1 MEKNEL
7 LKYNNKF
14 KFDEFMKMIKFD
26 ISKHEKELLFEE
38 ESINFDNNSDKL
50 LKDSYFVSYNQNKNY
65 QNYHHSNNNKFQNQ
79 PQKNPNKG
87 FKRSSKVIEICK
99 QEEIFFESIKKLNNN
114 INENKNEIKEQYESF
129 LDTNNKKKE
138 SEEEKKK
145 KKKTKKPEKEFI
157 ECEID
162 MIFVI
167 NEKLN
172 FSKDEKFWYLYTDI
186 FNSSY
191 GPFSSNE
198 IVILYMEKKI
208 DGNSLIRPLD
218 IFKNSKGSDFQKLL
232 QYDNKTFF
240 FNNYY
245 ISDKCSDY
253 EFKFKEFRKKEEEQ
267 IKLEKEKEAKLKKE
281 KEEKRK
287 KEEEIKNQNEKDKEK
302 EDKLNKEKNEK
313 EKQNEK
319 QNENEEINT
328 TSSSKTESHISVN
341 EKNHP
346 IIKKK
351 KKKAKM
357 IDLDIKTGFYTMT
370 NQEKNFSEVY
380 ICGENELLNNVPK
393 K

>member
-218 IFKNSKGSDFQKLL
+218 IFKNSKGNDFQKLL

-253 EFKFKEFRKKEEEQ
+253 EFKFKEFRRKEEEQ
-267 IKLEKEKEAKLKKE
+267 LKLEKEKEEKIKKE
-281 KEEKRK
+281 KEEEKKK
-287 KEEEIKNQNEKDKEK
+287 KEEEIKNQKEKEK
-302 EDKLNKEKNEK
+302 EDKLNKEKIENEK
-313 EKQNEK
+313 LNEK
-319 QNENEEINT
+319 QNDNEEINT
-328 TSSSKTESHISVN
+328 TSSSKTENHISIN
-341 EKNHP
+341 ENHP
-346 IIKKK
+346 IMKKK

-357 IDLDIKTGFYTMT
+357 IDLNIKTGFYTMT

-380 ICGENELLNNVPK
+380 ICGDNELLNNVPK

>member
-7 LKYNNKF
+7 FKYNKKY
-14 KFDEFMKMIKFD
+14 KFDEFTKMIKFD

-38 ESINFDNNSDKL
+38 ESINFENNSDKL
-50 LKDSYFVSYNQNKNY
+50 LKDSYYIYYNQQKNY
-65 QNYHHSNNNKFQNQ
+65 QNYHYSNNKFQNQ
-79 PQKNPNKG
+79 TQKNPNKN
-87 FKRSSKVIEICK
+87 FKRSSKVIEVCK
-99 QEEIFFESIKKLNNN
+99 QEEIFYESIKKINNN
-114 INENKNEIKEQYESF
+114 INENQNKDERKEKNESF
-129 LDTNNKKKE
+129 LDNNNEKIDVEKEKKNKKKV
-138 SEEEKKK
+138 
-145 KKKTKKPEKEFI
+145 KKPEKEFI

-162 MIFVI
+162 MIFEI

-172 FSKDEKFWYLYTDI
+172 FSKDEKFWYIYTDI

-218 IFKNSKGSDFQKLL
+218 IFKNIKGNDFQKLL
-232 QYDNKTFF
+232 KYDNKSFF

-253 EFKFKEFRKKEEEQ
+253 EFKFKEFRRKEEEQ
-267 IKLEKEKEAKLKKE
+267 LKLEKEKEEKIKKE
-281 KEEKRK
+281 KEEEKKK
-287 KEEEIKNQNEKDKEK
+287 KEEEIKNQKEKEK
-302 EDKLNKEKNEK
+302 EDKLNKEKIENEK
-313 EKQNEK
+313 LNEK
-319 QNENEEINT
+319 QNDNEEINT
-328 TSSSKTESHISVN
+328 TSSSKTENHISIN
-341 EKNHP
+341 ENHP
-346 IIKKK
+346 IMKKK

-357 IDLDIKTGFYTMT
+357 IDLNIKTGFYTMT

-380 ICGENELLNNVPK
+380 ICGDNELLNNVPK

>member
-1 MEKNEL
+1 
-7 LKYNNKF
+7 
-14 KFDEFMKMIKFD
+14 
-26 ISKHEKELLFEE
+26 
-38 ESINFDNNSDKL
+38 
-50 LKDSYFVSYNQNKNY
+50 
-65 QNYHHSNNNKFQNQ
+65 
-79 PQKNPNKG
+79 
-87 FKRSSKVIEICK
+87 
-99 QEEIFFESIKKLNNN
+99 
-114 INENKNEIKEQYESF
+114 
-129 LDTNNKKKE
+129 
-138 SEEEKKK
+138 
-145 KKKTKKPEKEFI
+145 
-157 ECEID
+157 
-162 MIFVI
+162 
-167 NEKLN
+167 
-172 FSKDEKFWYLYTDI
+172 
-186 FNSSY
+186 
-191 GPFSSNE
+191 
-198 IVILYMEKKI
+198 MEKKI

-218 IFKNSKGSDFQKLL
+218 IFKNSKSSDFQKLL

-253 EFKFKEFRKKEEEQ
+253 EFKFKEF
-267 IKLEKEKEAKLKKE
+267 
-281 KEEKRK
+281 RK

-357 IDLDIKTGFYTMT
+357 VDLNIKTGFYTMT

>member
-7 LKYNNKF
+7 FKYNKKY
-14 KFDEFMKMIKFD
+14 KFDEFTKMIKFD

-38 ESINFDNNSDKL
+38 ESINFDNNSNKL
-50 LKDSYFVSYNQNKNY
+50 LKDSYYIYYNQQKNY
-65 QNYHHSNNNKFQNQ
+65 QNYHYSNNKFQNQ
-79 PQKNPNKG
+79 TQKNNPNKN
-87 FKRSSKVIEICK
+87 FKRSSKVIEVCK
-99 QEEIFFESIKKLNNN
+99 QEEIFYESIKKINNN
-114 INENKNEIKEQYESF
+114 INENQNKDERKEKNESF
-129 LDTNNKKKE
+129 LDNNNEKIDVEKEKKNKKKV
-138 SEEEKKK
+138 
-145 KKKTKKPEKEFI
+145 KKPEKEFI

-162 MIFVI
+162 MIFEI

-172 FSKDEKFWYLYTDI
+172 FSKDEKFWYIYTDI

-218 IFKNSKGSDFQKLL
+218 IFKNIKGNDFQKLL
-232 QYDNKTFF
+232 KYDNKSFF

-253 EFKFKEFRKKEEEQ
+253 EFKFKEFRRKEEEQ
-267 IKLEKEKEAKLKKE
+267 LKLEKEKEEKIKKE
-281 KEEKRK
+281 KEEEKKK
-287 KEEEIKNQNEKDKEK
+287 KEEEIKNQND
-302 EDKLNKEKNEK
+302 
-313 EKQNEK
+313 
-319 QNENEEINT
+319 NT
-328 TSSSKTESHISVN
+328 TSSSKTENHISIN
-341 EKNHP
+341 ENHP
-346 IIKKK
+346 IMKKK

-357 IDLDIKTGFYTMT
+357 IDLNIKTGFYTMT

-380 ICGENELLNNVPK
+380 ICGDNELLNNVPK

>member
-7 LKYNNKF
+7 FKYNKKY
-14 KFDEFMKMIKFD
+14 KFDEFTKMIKFD

-50 LKDSYFVSYNQNKNY
+50 LKDSYYIYYNQQKNY
-65 QNYHHSNNNKFQNQ
+65 QNYHYSNNKFQNQ
-79 PQKNPNKG
+79 TQKNPNKN
-87 FKRSSKVIEICK
+87 FKRSSKVIEVCK
-99 QEEIFFESIKKLNNN
+99 QEEIFYESIKKINNN
-114 INENKNEIKEQYESF
+114 INENQNKDERKEKNESF
-129 LDTNNKKKE
+129 LDNNNEKIDVEKEKKNKKKV
-138 SEEEKKK
+138 
-145 KKKTKKPEKEFI
+145 KKPEKEFI

-162 MIFVI
+162 MIFEI

-172 FSKDEKFWYLYTDI
+172 FSKDEKFWYIYTDI

-218 IFKNSKGSDFQKLL
+218 IFKNIKGNDFQKLL
-232 QYDNKTFF
+232 KYDNKSFF

-253 EFKFKEFRKKEEEQ
+253 EFKFKEFRRKEEEQ
-267 IKLEKEKEAKLKKE
+267 LKLEKEKEEKIKKE
-281 KEEKRK
+281 KEEEKKK
-287 KEEEIKNQNEKDKEK
+287 KEEEIKNQKEKEK
-302 EDKLNKEKNEK
+302 EDKLNKEKIENEK
-313 EKQNEK
+313 LNEK

-328 TSSSKTESHISVN
+328 TSSSKTENHISIN
-341 EKNHP
+341 ENHP
-346 IIKKK
+346 IMKKK

-357 IDLDIKTGFYTMT
+357 IDLNIKTGFYTMT

-380 ICGENELLNNVPK
+380 ICGDNELLNNVPK

>member
-7 LKYNNKF
+7 FKYNKKY
-14 KFDEFMKMIKFD
+14 KFDEFTKMIKFD

-50 LKDSYFVSYNQNKNY
+50 LKDSYYIYYNQQKNY
-65 QNYHHSNNNKFQNQ
+65 QNYHYSNNKFQNQ
-79 PQKNPNKG
+79 TQKNPNKN
-87 FKRSSKVIEICK
+87 FKRSSKVIEVCK
-99 QEEIFFESIKKLNNN
+99 QEEIFYESIKKINNN
-114 INENKNEIKEQYESF
+114 INENQNKDERKEKNESF
-129 LDTNNKKKE
+129 LDNNNEKIDVEKEKKNKKKV
-138 SEEEKKK
+138 
-145 KKKTKKPEKEFI
+145 KKPEKEFI

-162 MIFVI
+162 MIFEI

-172 FSKDEKFWYLYTDI
+172 FSKDEKFWYIYTDI

-218 IFKNSKGSDFQKLL
+218 IFKNIKGNDFQKLL
-232 QYDNKTFF
+232 KYDNKSFF

-253 EFKFKEFRKKEEEQ
+253 EFKFKEFRRKEEEQ
-267 IKLEKEKEAKLKKE
+267 LKLEKEKEEKIKKE
-281 KEEKRK
+281 KEEEKKK
-287 KEEEIKNQNEKDKEK
+287 KEEEIKNQKEKEK
-302 EDKLNKEKNEK
+302 EDKLNKEKIENEK
-313 EKQNEK
+313 LNEK

-328 TSSSKTESHISVN
+328 TSSSKTENHISIN
-341 EKNHP
+341 ENHP
-346 IIKKK
+346 IMKKK

-357 IDLDIKTGFYTMT
+357 IDLNIKTGFYTMT
-370 NQEKNFSEVY
+370 NREKNFSEVY
-380 ICGENELLNNVPK
+380 ICGDNELLNNVPK

>member
-7 LKYNNKF
+7 FKYNKKY
-14 KFDEFMKMIKFD
+14 KFDEFTKMIKFD

-50 LKDSYFVSYNQNKNY
+50 LKDSYYIYYNQQKNY
-65 QNYHHSNNNKFQNQ
+65 QNYHYSNNKFQNQ
-79 PQKNPNKG
+79 TQKNPNKN
-87 FKRSSKVIEICK
+87 FKRSSKVIEVCK
-99 QEEIFFESIKKLNNN
+99 QEEIFYESIKKINNN
-114 INENKNEIKEQYESF
+114 INENQNKDEGKEKNESF
-129 LDTNNKKKE
+129 LDNNNEKIDVEKEKKNKKKV
-138 SEEEKKK
+138 
-145 KKKTKKPEKEFI
+145 KKPEKEFI

-162 MIFVI
+162 MIFEI

-172 FSKDEKFWYLYTDI
+172 FSKDEKFWYIYTDI

-218 IFKNSKGSDFQKLL
+218 IFKNIKGNDFQKLL
-232 QYDNKTFF
+232 KYDNKSFF

-253 EFKFKEFRKKEEEQ
+253 EFKFKEFRRKEEEQ
-267 IKLEKEKEAKLKKE
+267 LKLEKEKEEKIKKE
-281 KEEKRK
+281 KEEEKKK
-287 KEEEIKNQNEKDKEK
+287 KEEEIKNQKEKEK
-302 EDKLNKEKNEK
+302 EDKLNKEKIENEK
-313 EKQNEK
+313 LNEK
-319 QNENEEINT
+319 QNDNEEINT
-328 TSSSKTESHISVN
+328 TSSSKTENHISIN
-341 EKNHP
+341 ENHP
-346 IIKKK
+346 IMKKK

-357 IDLDIKTGFYTMT
+357 IDLNIKTGFYTMT

-380 ICGENELLNNVPK
+380 ICGDNELLNNVPK

>member
-7 LKYNNKF
+7 FKYNKKY
-14 KFDEFMKMIKFD
+14 KFDEFTKMIKFD

-38 ESINFDNNSDKL
+38 ESINFENNSDKL
-50 LKDSYFVSYNQNKNY
+50 LKDSYYIYYNQQKNY
-65 QNYHHSNNNKFQNQ
+65 QNYHYSNNKFQNQ
-79 PQKNPNKG
+79 TQKNPNKN
-87 FKRSSKVIEICK
+87 FKRSSKVIEVCK
-99 QEEIFFESIKKLNNN
+99 QEEIFYESIKKINNN
-114 INENKNEIKEQYESF
+114 INENQNKDERKEKNESF
-129 LDTNNKKKE
+129 LDNNNEKIDVEKEKKNKKKV
-138 SEEEKKK
+138 
-145 KKKTKKPEKEFI
+145 KKPEKEFI

-162 MIFVI
+162 MIFEI

-172 FSKDEKFWYLYTDI
+172 FSKDEKFWYIYTDI

-218 IFKNSKGSDFQKLL
+218 IFKNSKGNDFQKLL

-253 EFKFKEFRKKEEEQ
+253 EFKFKEFRRKEEEQ
-267 IKLEKEKEAKLKKE
+267 LKLEKEKEEKIKKE
-281 KEEKRK
+281 KEEEKKK
-287 KEEEIKNQNEKDKEK
+287 KEEEIKNQKEKEK
-302 EDKLNKEKNEK
+302 EDKLNKEKIENEK
-313 EKQNEK
+313 LNEK

-328 TSSSKTESHISVN
+328 TSSSKTENHISIN
-341 EKNHP
+341 ENHP
-346 IIKKK
+346 IMKKK

-357 IDLDIKTGFYTMT
+357 IDLNIKTGFYTMT

-380 ICGENELLNNVPK
+380 ICGDNELLNNVPK

>member
-162 MIFVI
+162 MIFII

-218 IFKNSKGSDFQKLL
+218 IFKNTKGNDFQKLL
-232 QYDNKTFF
+232 KYDNKSFF

-245 ISDKCSDY
+245 ISEKCSDY
-253 EFKFKEFRKKEEEQ
+253 EFKFKEFRRKEEEQ
-267 IKLEKEKEAKLKKE
+267 HKLEKEKEEKIKKE
-281 KEEKRK
+281 KEEQKKK
-287 KEEEIKNQNEKDKEK
+287 KEEEEIENQKEK
-302 EDKLNKEKNEK
+302 EDEVNKEKIENEK
-313 EKQNEK
+313 INEK

>member
-7 LKYNNKF
+7 FKYNKKY
-14 KFDEFMKMIKFD
+14 KFDEFTKMIKFD

-50 LKDSYFVSYNQNKNY
+50 LKDSYYIYYNQQKNY
-65 QNYHHSNNNKFQNQ
+65 QNYHYSNNKFQNQ
-79 PQKNPNKG
+79 TQKNPNKN
-87 FKRSSKVIEICK
+87 FKRSSKVIEVCK
-99 QEEIFFESIKKLNNN
+99 QEEIFYESIKKINNN
-114 INENKNEIKEQYESF
+114 INENQNKDERKEKNESF
-129 LDTNNKKKE
+129 LDNNNEKIDVEKEKKNKKKV
-138 SEEEKKK
+138 
-145 KKKTKKPEKEFI
+145 KKPEKEFI

-162 MIFVI
+162 MIFEI

-172 FSKDEKFWYLYTDI
+172 FSKDEKFWYIYTDI

-218 IFKNSKGSDFQKLL
+218 IFKNIKGNDFQKLL
-232 QYDNKTFF
+232 KYDNKSFF

-253 EFKFKEFRKKEEEQ
+253 EFKFKEFRRKEEEQ
-267 IKLEKEKEAKLKKE
+267 LKLEKEKEEKIKKE
-281 KEEKRK
+281 KEEEKKK
-287 KEEEIKNQNEKDKEK
+287 KEEEIKNQKEK
-302 EDKLNKEKNEK
+302 EKEEKLNNEK
-313 EKQNEK
+313 IENEKLNEK
-319 QNENEEINT
+319 QNDNEEINT
-328 TSSSKTESHISVN
+328 TSSSKTENHISIN
-341 EKNHP
+341 ENHP
-346 IIKKK
+346 IMKKK

-357 IDLDIKTGFYTMT
+357 IDLNIKTGFYTMT

-380 ICGENELLNNVPK
+380 ICGDNELLNNVPK

>member
-7 LKYNNKF
+7 FKYNKKY
-14 KFDEFMKMIKFD
+14 KFDEFTKMIKFD

-50 LKDSYFVSYNQNKNY
+50 LKDSYYIYYNQQKNY
-65 QNYHHSNNNKFQNQ
+65 QNYHYSNNKFQNQ
-79 PQKNPNKG
+79 TQKNPNKN
-87 FKRSSKVIEICK
+87 FKRSSKVIEVCK
-99 QEEIFFESIKKLNNN
+99 QEEIFYESIKKINNN
-114 INENKNEIKEQYESF
+114 INENQNKDERKEKNESF
-129 LDTNNKKKE
+129 LDNNNEKIDVEKEKKNKKKV
-138 SEEEKKK
+138 
-145 KKKTKKPEKEFI
+145 KKPEKEFI

-162 MIFVI
+162 MIFEI

-172 FSKDEKFWYLYTDI
+172 FSKDEKFWYIYTDI

-218 IFKNSKGSDFQKLL
+218 IFKNSKSNDFLKLL
-232 QYDNKTFF
+232 KYDNKTFF

-253 EFKFKEFRKKEEEQ
+253 EFKFKEFRRKEEEQ
-267 IKLEKEKEAKLKKE
+267 LKLEKEKEEKIKKE
-281 KEEKRK
+281 KEEEKKK
-287 KEEEIKNQNEKDKEK
+287 KEEEIKNQKEK
-302 EDKLNKEKNEK
+302 EKEEKLNNEK
-313 EKQNEK
+313 IENEKLNEK
-319 QNENEEINT
+319 QNDNEEINT
-328 TSSSKTESHISVN
+328 TSSSKTENHISIN
-341 EKNHP
+341 ENHP
-346 IIKKK
+346 IMKKK

-357 IDLDIKTGFYTMT
+357 IDLNIKTGFYTMT

-380 ICGENELLNNVPK
+380 ICGDNELLNNVPK

>member
-7 LKYNNKF
+7 FKYNKKY
-14 KFDEFMKMIKFD
+14 KFDEFTKMIKFD

-50 LKDSYFVSYNQNKNY
+50 LKDSYYIYYNQQKNY
-65 QNYHHSNNNKFQNQ
+65 QNYHYSNNKFQNQ
-79 PQKNPNKG
+79 TQKNPNKN
-87 FKRSSKVIEICK
+87 FKRSSKVIEVCK
-99 QEEIFFESIKKLNNN
+99 QEEIFYESIKKINNN
-114 INENKNEIKEQYESF
+114 INENQNKDERKEKNESF
-129 LDTNNKKKE
+129 LDNNNEKIDVEKEKKNKKKV
-138 SEEEKKK
+138 
-145 KKKTKKPEKEFI
+145 KKPEKEFI

-162 MIFVI
+162 MIFEI

-172 FSKDEKFWYLYTDI
+172 FSKDDKFWYIYTDI
-186 FNSSY
+186 FKSSY

-218 IFKNSKGSDFQKLL
+218 IFKNTKGNDFQKLL
-232 QYDNKTFF
+232 KYDNKSFF

-253 EFKFKEFRKKEEEQ
+253 EFKFKEFRRKEEEQ
-267 IKLEKEKEAKLKKE
+267 LKLEKEKEEKIKKE
-281 KEEKRK
+281 KEEEKKK
-287 KEEEIKNQNEKDKEK
+287 KEEEIKNQKEKEK
-302 EDKLNKEKNEK
+302 EDKLNKEKIENEK
-313 EKQNEK
+313 LNEK

-328 TSSSKTESHISVN
+328 TSSSKTENHISIN
-341 EKNHP
+341 ENHP
-346 IIKKK
+346 IMKKK

-357 IDLDIKTGFYTMT
+357 IDLNIKTGFYTMT

-380 ICGENELLNNVPK
+380 ICGDNELLNNVPK